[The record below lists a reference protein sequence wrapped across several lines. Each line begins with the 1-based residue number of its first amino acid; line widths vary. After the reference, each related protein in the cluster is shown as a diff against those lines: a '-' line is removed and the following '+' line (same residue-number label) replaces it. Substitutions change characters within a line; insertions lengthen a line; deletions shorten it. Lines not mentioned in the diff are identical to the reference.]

1 MMIRNKKV
9 QIIFCVLSLFGRN
22 ALAQQ
27 NTQFSQWNWHQF
39 PLNPAHAGIKSYMEI
54 HCLYRLQWVGFDGA
68 PRSGLIGLSAPLS
81 AKRKKY
87 LSARHGLGFRM
98 ESDRIGQFNTTRFN
112 LAYAGHFN
120 FSKDTRLSL
129 GLYGGLMQFG
139 YDPSGSTTNSPDPSI
154 MKESSAIL
162 PDASFGAWW
171 NGENYYFGL
180 VCDNLLASRWD
191 DLGSASRQRFHTSL
205 TASYRMQINS
215 ALTFLP
221 AAMVKI
227 PPKGK
232 VSADILGV
240 LNYRNFIDFGLG
252 FRTGD
257 ALIAQLGIKV
267 TGRFALYYSY
277 DAGISAFRSNHSGSH
292 EISIVFNNGIQANGP
307 GTKCPMF

>member
-1 MMIRNKKV
+1 MGRIVK
-9 QIIFCVLSLFGRN
+9 IFIVFLAFFLLNGRFV
-22 ALAQQ
+22 AQQ

-54 HCLYRLQWVGFDGA
+54 HCLYRLQWAGFEGA
-68 PRSGLIGLSAPLS
+68 PRSGFIGLSAPLY

-120 FSKDTRLSL
+120 FTKDTRLSL
-129 GLYGGLMQFG
+129 GIYGGLMQFG
-139 YDPSGSTTNSPDPSI
+139 YDPSGSTTLEPDPTV
-154 MKESSAIL
+154 MQETSAIL

-180 VCDNLLASRWD
+180 VCDNLIGSRWD
-191 DLGSASRQRFHTSL
+191 DLGNSSRQRFHSSF
-205 TASYRMQINS
+205 TAAYRMQINTV
-215 ALTFLP
+215 LTFLP
-221 AAMVKI
+221 AAMIKI

-232 VSADILGV
+232 ISADIIGV
-240 LNYRNFIDFGLG
+240 VNYKNLLDLGLG

-257 ALIAQLGIKV
+257 ALLAQLGVKV
-267 TGRFALYYSY
+267 SGRFALYYSY